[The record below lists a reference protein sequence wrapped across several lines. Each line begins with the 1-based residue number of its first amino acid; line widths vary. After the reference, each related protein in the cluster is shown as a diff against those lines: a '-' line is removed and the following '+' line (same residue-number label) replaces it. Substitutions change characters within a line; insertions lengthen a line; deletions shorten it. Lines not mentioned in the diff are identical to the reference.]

1 MVKDINKM
9 ISKNIFIILPII
21 IVLALVH
28 GFTTRK
34 AANSQANGAFIGAKS
49 VDDPAGARLES
60 VEIMGYASNFGLQQG
75 DIVRKINGQTVKGA
89 DSFLDLMGEIAEDS
103 VVRIEVLRDGIETT
117 VGRGVN
123 AGSNGIRMDVRQRHT

>member
-1 MVKDINKM
+1 MVKDLNKM

-34 AANSQANGAFIGAKS
+34 AANNQANIAFIGAKS

-60 VEIMGYASNFGLQQG
+60 VEVMGFASNFGLQQG

-89 DSFLDLMGEIAEDS
+89 NSFLDLMGEIAEDS
-103 VVRIEVLRDGIETT
+103 VVKIEVLRDGIETT
-117 VGRGVN
+117 VGRGVDT
-123 AGSNGIRMDVRQRHT
+123 GSSGNRMNGLQRHT